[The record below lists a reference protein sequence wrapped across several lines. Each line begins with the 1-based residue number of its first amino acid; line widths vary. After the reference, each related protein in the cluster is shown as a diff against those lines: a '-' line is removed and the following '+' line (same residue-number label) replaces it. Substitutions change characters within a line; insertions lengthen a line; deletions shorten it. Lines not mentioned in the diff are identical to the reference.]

1 MKVLLQRVTSASVSV
16 EGVEIAGIG
25 SGLLVFLG
33 VERNDTAEMATRLAK
48 KTALLRVFPS
58 DDKPMDRSVVDADGS
73 VLVVSQFT
81 LAANLSKG
89 NRPSFSDAAAPSY
102 AEPLVN
108 HFVDVLREQ
117 ISNVATG
124 QFGANMQ
131 VTLVNDGPVTLLLHH
146 QA

>member
-1 MKVLLQRVTSASVSV
+1 MKVLLQRVERATVSV
-16 EGVEIAGIG
+16 DDEEIASIG
-25 SGLLVFLG
+25 RGLLVFLG
-33 VERNDTAEMATRLAK
+33 VENGDTSENSYRLAN
-48 KTALLRVFPS
+48 KTASLRIFPS
-58 DDKPMDRSVVDADGS
+58 DHKPMDRSVVDADGS

-81 LAANLSKG
+81 LAANVSKG
-89 NRPSFSDAAAPSY
+89 NRPSFSDAAEPSD

-117 ISNVATG
+117 ISCVATG

-131 VTLVNDGPVTLLLHH
+131 VALVNDGPVTLLLHH